1 MAIKPETGMN
11 AFPARGDS
19 ESLAPLPP
27 SLPPVLTI
35 LDRATI
41 RYTADSFRVPAR
53 SFKEQGN
60 LRPVS
65 ARSTFS

>member
-11 AFPARGDS
+11 AFPAVVIPRA
-19 ESLAPLPP
+19 LRHAAVPA
-27 SLPPVLTI
+27 PVLTI
-35 LDRATI
+35 LDRATFVT
-41 RYTADSFRVPAR
+41 RPVHSAFPPVR
-53 SFKEQGN
+53 SKEQGN